1 MSKIVLRAALAAA
14 LLLASP
20 ALATAEV
27 IKIGLSGPMSGAGA
41 SWGLLAEWAAKQA
54 ADEINKEGGVK
65 VGGKTYTFEAVA
77 YDNKYTASEGAKVG
91 QALINKDGVRYVVF
105 ALGMAPV
112 RALQALS
119 EREGAVLFTTAAG
132 KSIKGPKFP
141 YTFTQLNSP
150 FERFPALYSVVTK
163 QHPNAKSVVIVEP
176 NDATGQEA
184 GEVAKT
190 EWTKLGVKVADLNF
204 YERGTTEFAP
214 LVTRIVSM
222 KPDIVD
228 FNEMPP
234 SEVGLVLAGLRE
246 QGWNGIKVWS
256 AGTAAADLQKA
267 AGDAS
272 NGVYMALAGDFNSD
286 TATPIQRKLEAGAM
300 KAFGEH
306 LNAISVS
313 AWDATMAIRAA
324 MVKAGSAD
332 PAKVRD
338 AFPNLV
344 FESSYGPAAFGGA
357 DIYGTPQQMLLPIIV
372 SQIQQGKVVEVARV
386 VPPELARKIADSK
399 SK

>member
-1 MSKIVLRAALAAA
+1 MSKVVLRAALAAA

-20 ALATAEV
+20 VLATAEV

-65 VGGKTYTFEAVA
+65 VDGKTYTFEAIA

-150 FERFPALYSVVTK
+150 FERFPALYGVVTK

-234 SEVGLVLAGLRE
+234 SEVGLVLAGT
-246 QGWNGIKVWS
+246 QG
-256 AGTAAADLQKA
+256 
-267 AGDAS
+267 
-272 NGVYMALAGDFNSD
+272 
-286 TATPIQRKLEAGAM
+286 
-300 KAFGEH
+300 
-306 LNAISVS
+306 
-313 AWDATMAIRAA
+313 
-324 MVKAGSAD
+324 
-332 PAKVRD
+332 
-338 AFPNLV
+338 
-344 FESSYGPAAFGGA
+344 
-357 DIYGTPQQMLLPIIV
+357 
-372 SQIQQGKVVEVARV
+372 ARV
-386 VPPELARKIADSK
+386 ERDQGVVSRHSGGRPAEGRGRCLERRLHGAGGRLQQRHGHAHPAQARSRRHEGVRRASQRHQRLGLGRHHGHP
-399 SK
+399 

>member
-1 MSKIVLRAALAAA
+1 M
-14 LLLASP
+14 
-20 ALATAEV
+20 
-27 IKIGLSGPMSGAGA
+27 
-41 SWGLLAEWAAKQA
+41 
-54 ADEINKEGGVK
+54 
-65 VGGKTYTFEAVA
+65 
-77 YDNKYTASEGAKVG
+77 
-91 QALINKDGVRYVVF
+91 
-105 ALGMAPV
+105 
-112 RALQALS
+112 
-119 EREGAVLFTTAAG
+119 
-132 KSIKGPKFP
+132 
-141 YTFTQLNSP
+141 
-150 FERFPALYSVVTK
+150 TK
-163 QHPNAKSVVIVEP
+163 QHPNATSVVIVEP

-184 GEVAKT
+184 GEVAKP

-234 SEVGLVLAGLRE
+234 SEVGLVLAGLKE
-246 QGWNGIKVWS
+246 HGWNGIKVWS
-256 AGTAAADLQKA
+256 AGTATADLQKA

-324 MVKAGSAD
+324 MVKAGSVD
-332 PAKVRD
+332 PAKVRE
-338 AFPNLV
+338 AFPSLV

-372 SQIQQGKVVEVARV
+372 SQIQQGKVVEVSRV
-386 VPPELARKIADSK
+386 IPPELAKKITRIPKASDQRPRAAK
-399 SK
+399 SCRRNP